1 MSVAERILNGI
12 RDVLRLQDKIKD
24 LTDAVKDLSAAVDK
38 QGDRLNS
45 VDRRLAHLEGMI
57 EDVKMRTGM
66 EQSPPEQP
74 KQLPPSES

>member
-38 QGDRLNS
+38 QGDRLS

-57 EDVKMRTGM
+57 EGVKMRTGM
-66 EQSPPEQP
+66 EQSPPEQ
-74 KQLPPSES
+74 LPPSES